1 MDRLADGIGDIVLI
15 PGLGGSPPGHW
26 QWHWR
31 QQAPER
37 TRWVEQDDWDQ
48 PERRQWV
55 RRLAAVIAASR
66 PPVVLVAHSLGC
78 ITVAHWAARYPSA
91 KVTSALLVAP
101 ADVEQSARLRERT
114 RHFLPLPVT
123 PLPIPAR
130 VVASRNDPYIQTHRA
145 RMLAQRWG
153 AAFEDVGRLGHINLD
168 SDIGAWPQGLEIL
181 ADTLPRRRGSDASAR
196 ATHQG
201 PL

>member
-1 MDRLADGIGDIVLI
+1 MDRLPNSVGDIVLI

-55 RRLAAVIAASR
+55 RRLGAVIATSR
-66 PPVVLVAHSLGC
+66 PPIVLVAHSLGC
-78 ITVAHWAARYPSA
+78 ITVAHWAAHHPSR
-91 KVTSALLVAP
+91 KVVSALLVAP
-101 ADVEQSARLRERT
+101 ADVEQSARLRDRA
-114 RHFLPLPVT
+114 RHFLPLPAT
-123 PLPIPAR
+123 PLPFPAR
-130 VVASRNDPYIQTHRA
+130 VVASSNDPYIEAERA

-153 AAFEDVGRLGHINLD
+153 AAFEAVGRLGHINLD

-181 ADTLPRRRGSDASAR
+181 ARTLPRGRAGDASGR
-196 ATHQG
+196 ATHQA